1 VEAIDFLT
9 PSLKMVTDIACQ
21 PPCLNESK
29 MAF

>member
-1 VEAIDFLT
+1 MEAIDFLT
-9 PSLKMVTDIACQ
+9 LSLKMAAEIACQ